1 MIWVDDKELNDD
13 LKDNQLMKFV
23 RQLEKLDKISN
34 NRNAGDDQ
42 LCLFWQFLKNERNEA
57 KIFSRKYNG
66 IIKNGKL

>member
-1 MIWVDDKELNDD
+1 
-13 LKDNQLMKFV
+13 MKFV
-23 RQLEKLDKISN
+23 RQLEKLDKLSN

-42 LCLFWQFLKNERNEA
+42 LCLFLKNERNEA